1 MVRCVNIHT
10 QRKYI
15 REKELPAQGAMHDWL
30 QHSQARARVY
40 RPREGDR
47 REHRDP
53 YLGHERQDGLLD
65 AAALEVEGGRVDA
78 RLLGYSRG
86 RGCRCGRWGCCRR
99 RWACTAA
106 SWIVGLLHVVAVV
119 VAAAAVAVVGG
130 GGAGSGAAASA
141 AGCCR
146 HYLFIPIAAASSL
159 FLDDSARPSSL
170 LSPSV
175 CVYASV
181 CVCVS
186 RVILFLLPF
195 ASRAC
200 VPRVLCVTRYSRS
213 WAASAE
219 QLHSTVEIDILRD
232 REMCRQ
238 PNISR
243 RE

>member
-78 RLLGYSRG
+78 RLLSYSRG

-181 CVCVS
+181 CVCVCVRIS
-186 RVILFLLPF
+186 SNFVFAALRVARLR
-195 ASRAC
+195 AAC
-200 VPRVLCVTRYSRS
+200 VVCYAIQPQLSSISGAVTQHSGDRYIER
-213 WAASAE
+213 
-219 QLHSTVEIDILRD
+219 
-232 REMCRQ
+232 
-238 PNISR
+238 
-243 RE
+243 